1 MTALGQRSVAAQL
14 KVLGLALLLLVP
26 GVGIASMFTLVSQ
39 SRDIQAL
46 TLALG
51 PAFDANNAALID
63 MTEANAEWSQIVG
76 GSAPSTEY
84 RDKRSTVLAEL
95 DTLQKAIASPALTGQ
110 DHQRFVGLMRRQ
122 RAAVDTWFTAAA
134 QAEPSQGV
142 ADRAVQG
149 SVIAKFAVF
158 RQANRALSE
167 QIRVERDEAREGSRL
182 SIEVV
187 AGVIV
192 ITALL
197 AMAIVLSGWRLLQ
210 GSVSRPLA
218 QLRAVLEMHRDG
230 DRSVQADT
238 SAGASEVRALA
249 ADFNGLTN
257 ANLVLQDQQG
267 LVMLSQQL
275 ALDVARAVH
284 TADDIDHAMHL
295 VCAMLGEG
303 LSADRV
309 LLYIHD
315 EAGQIEERNQWRRY
329 DLPALP
335 PLPPSLAQQV
345 RSVSDELRRSI
356 AVYAAFD
363 FLAPE
368 VQQDER
374 SQRFYRA
381 TGARSLLLL
390 PVGVGD
396 QGIGVLAL
404 MMVDGPRRWRRY
416 EIHAAQEC
424 AGYAAQTIASLR
436 LREMQEVQ
444 VHQLRELDRQKTDFM
459 ATVSHEL
466 RTPLTSISG
475 YLELLED
482 GDYGVLSGSQHAAL
496 GIIDRNTSR
505 LRGLIEDLLVLN
517 KIEATG
523 LKSEVEDV
531 AVVTLVSGVV
541 ELLRPVAEDG
551 DVELVMGDID
561 PGLVIRV
568 DRSQLERSLIN
579 LGSNAVKFTP
589 AGGRASLGACED
601 GDRIVIE
608 VADTGIGIPTR
619 DQQRLFD
626 RFFRASNA
634 TDAAIPG
641 TGLGLAIVRAIVEGH
656 GGELSVESDEGKGTI
671 MRVLLPK
678 APSGGE

>member
-1 MTALGQRSVAAQL
+1 MIS
-14 KVLGLALLLLVP
+14 
-26 GVGIASMFTLVSQ
+26 
-39 SRDIQAL
+39 
-46 TLALG
+46 
-51 PAFDANNAALID
+51 
-63 MTEANAEWSQIVG
+63 
-76 GSAPSTEY
+76 
-84 RDKRSTVLAEL
+84 
-95 DTLQKAIASPALTGQ
+95 
-110 DHQRFVGLMRRQ
+110 
-122 RAAVDTWFTAAA
+122 
-134 QAEPSQGV
+134 
-142 ADRAVQG
+142 
-149 SVIAKFAVF
+149 KFAVF

-167 QIRVERDEAREGSRL
+167 QIRVDRDEARLGSRL

-187 AGVIV
+187 AGVV
-192 ITALL
+192 VLTALL
-197 AMAIVLSGWRLLQ
+197 AMAIVLSGWRLLEA
-210 GSVSRPLA
+210 SVSRPLA
-218 QLRAVLEMHRDG
+218 ELRTVLEKHRDG

-238 SAGASEVRALA
+238 GTGASEVRALA

-257 ANLVLQDQQG
+257 ANQVLQDQQG

-284 TADDIDHAMHL
+284 TADDVDHAMQL

-315 EAGQIEERNQWRRY
+315 ETGHIEERNQWRRY

-345 RSVSDELRRSI
+345 RSVSDELRRSV
-356 AVYAAFD
+356 AVYAASD
-363 FLAPE
+363 FLAPDI
-368 VQQDER
+368 QQDER
-374 SQRFYRA
+374 SQGFYRA

-482 GDYGVLSGSQHAAL
+482 GDYGGLSGPQHAAL
-496 GIIDRNTSR
+496 GIIDRNTTR

-531 AVVTLVSGVV
+531 SVASLVAGVV

-561 PGLVIRV
+561 PDLVIRV
-568 DRSQLERSLIN
+568 DRNQLERSLIN
-579 LGSNAVKFTP
+579 LGSNAVKFTA
-589 AGGRASLGACED
+589 AGGRASLAACED

-608 VADTGIGIPTR
+608 VADTGIGIPTQ

-656 GGELSVESDEGKGTI
+656 GGELSVESVEGAGTT

-678 APSGGE
+678 APTAGNDPPPAAV